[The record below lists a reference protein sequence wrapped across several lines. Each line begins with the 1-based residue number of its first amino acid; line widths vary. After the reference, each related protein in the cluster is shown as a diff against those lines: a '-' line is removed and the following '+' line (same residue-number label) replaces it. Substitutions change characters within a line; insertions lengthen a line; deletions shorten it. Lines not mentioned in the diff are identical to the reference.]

1 MVRQILIPALHVA
14 SFDAGHVTAQPRQL
28 SCTGMLQALS
38 EYDAAVPWSD
48 AASEYDPAVPR
59 SDAAKLPNKTSPM
72 TIAEYDTVRISPPKE
87 MLHRKASTRATP
99 TSENA
104 GRPSF
109 RDVTARDHEGWRV
122 ESPGCLY
129 RDQQCWQQGARRGWL
144 TLRAP
149 HIDLGSH
156 TRAALHNVTGGRAVV
171 MWETYPTPQMARG
184 PRTSRAPLA
193 IDSPL

>member
-1 MVRQILIPALHVA
+1 LLRQILIPALHVA

-48 AASEYDPAVPR
+48 AASEYDPAVPG

-109 RDVTARDHEGWRV
+109 RDVTARDHEGWQGDEHEIRNDHLCDIGWDNSYVVSIAWSAEDSQGVSGRV
-122 ESPGCLY
+122 A
-129 RDQQCWQQGARRGWL
+129 RQQG
-144 TLRAP
+144 
-149 HIDLGSH
+149 
-156 TRAALHNVTGGRAVV
+156 
-171 MWETYPTPQMARG
+171 
-184 PRTSRAPLA
+184 
-193 IDSPL
+193 

>member
-1 MVRQILIPALHVA
+1 
-14 SFDAGHVTAQPRQL
+14 
-28 SCTGMLQALS
+28 MLQALS

-48 AASEYDPAVPR
+48 AASEYDPAVPG

-129 RDQQCWQQGARRGWL
+129 RDQQMLAARRSKGL
-144 TLRAP
+144 A
-149 HIDLGSH
+149 D
-156 TRAALHNVTGGRAVV
+156 V
-171 MWETYPTPQMARG
+171 AR
-184 PRTSRAPLA
+184 TTH
-193 IDSPL
+193 

>member
-1 MVRQILIPALHVA
+1 MAVNFARHDHALVRQILIPALHVA

-38 EYDAAVPWSD
+38 EYDAAVPRSD
-48 AASEYDPAVPR
+48 AASEYDPAVPG

-129 RDQQCWQQGARRGWL
+129 RAAYSSLSTPKGDRRCRH
-144 TLRAP
+144 LR
-149 HIDLGSH
+149 
-156 TRAALHNVTGGRAVV
+156 RRN
-171 MWETYPTPQMARG
+171 
-184 PRTSRAPLA
+184 
-193 IDSPL
+193 